1 EMRRRLGVGFRT
13 PAHASWTTAVPRPAG
28 VLLSIDASADPRLV
42 VEDLQNLATA
52 TDDAIGVTGIAVER
66 SFFDQVIDTLLAIV
80 VGLLAVSVVIALV
93 GVSNTLSLSVLER
106 RRETATLRAIGL

>member
-1 EMRRRLGVGFRT
+1 
-13 PAHASWTTAVPRPAG
+13 
-28 VLLSIDASADPRLV
+28 LV

-106 RRETATLRAIGL
+106 RRESATLRAIGLTRGGLRSALAAEGVLVALVGAVVGAVLGTLYG